1 MLVCLDVGNTHIV
14 LGVYNNEELKT
25 YRICTNPNATSDE
38 LGIKIKEILNFN
50 YKNATKY
57 DFVISSVVPKIDL
70 AIKKM
75 CAKYFNCE
83 ALFVEQGV
91 KSGIKIRLD
100 NPKELGADI
109 LVGAVASVSQYGG
122 NCLVIDI
129 GTAMTMVYVNENK
142 ELLGGTIFPGM
153 HTSFSSL
160 MSKAA
165 KLEEVS
171 FEKPKDIIGTDTKS
185 CLQSGMI
192 YGYLSL
198 IEGLIE
204 MYKKRLGEF
213 KVVITGGEAAL
224 LKEFFKDKDYIFDD
238 ELVLLAEDGGNFGSK
253 ERPIAYRVSG
263 KCWVNNHAH
272 VLKPKKEMNVDYLC
286 YSLMFYNVEGIIN
299 GATRQKLTQS
309 AMRKMKIPIRGME
322 EQLKIVEKLNKIISI
337 KEKRKQELYTS
348 NPELREIDNKLSE
361 FSINTA
367 KCILQNNS
375 KEYLE
380 NLKKEVQDLKNK
392 KINILKKVGLSEDYL
407 LPIYDCKICK
417 DTGYV
422 FENGQTKMCN
432 CLKQKLYNI
441 EYNEKNMTYIKNQT
455 FDNFNI
461 NLFSNE
467 VDEKKYN
474 SKISPRENII
484 DIKNAAVDFI
494 NNFDDEN
501 TKNLIFS
508 GGTGLGKTFLSN
520 CIVNELL
527 EKGKTV
533 MYQTAP
539 VMLDSLISD
548 LFAKPENQTGISKN
562 LLSVDLL
569 VIDDLGT
576 ENLNSMKFTEL
587 YKIINTRLLT
597 GKTKTIISTNLDLRG
612 LFKTYDE
619 RLASRFVGYYDIYR
633 FYGDDIRLKK

>member
-1 MLVCLDVGNTHIV
+1 M
-14 LGVYNNEELKT
+14 NN
-25 YRICTNPNATSDE
+25 S
-38 LGIKIKEILNFN
+38 ILN
-50 YKNATKY
+50 
-57 DFVISSVVPKIDL
+57 DVL
-70 AIKKM
+70 
-75 CAKYFNCE
+75 
-83 ALFVEQGV
+83 
-91 KSGIKIRLD
+91 
-100 NPKELGADI
+100 KE
-109 LVGAVASVSQYGG
+109 Y
-122 NCLVIDI
+122 
-129 GTAMTMVYVNENK
+129 E
-142 ELLGGTIFPGM
+142 
-153 HTSFSSL
+153 
-160 MSKAA
+160 
-165 KLEEVS
+165 
-171 FEKPKDIIGTDTKS
+171 
-185 CLQSGMI
+185 
-192 YGYLSL
+192 
-198 IEGLIE
+198 
-204 MYKKRLGEF
+204 KKRLSN
-213 KVVITGGEAAL
+213 T
-224 LKEFFKDKDYIFDD
+224 Y
-238 ELVLLAEDGGNFGSK
+238 
-253 ERPIAYRVSG
+253 
-263 KCWVNNHAH
+263 
-272 VLKPKKEMNVDYLC
+272 
-286 YSLMFYNVEGIIN
+286 
-299 GATRQKLTQS
+299 KL
-309 AMRKMKIPIRGME
+309 
-322 EQLKIVEKLNKIISI
+322 
-337 KEKRKQELYTS
+337 EKRKQELYTS
-348 NPELREIDNKLSE
+348 NPELKEIDNKLSE

-375 KEYLE
+375 EKYLKD
-380 NLKKEVQDLKNK
+380 LKKEVQFLKNK
-392 KINILKKVGLSEDYL
+392 KINILKKAGLSEDYL

-422 FENGQTKMCN
+422 FDNLFFSYSFNTSF
-432 CLKQKLYNI
+432 NI

-467 VDEKKYN
+467 IDEKKYN

-484 DIKNAAVDFI
+484 DIKNAALDFI
-494 NNFDDEN
+494 NNFDNES

-520 CIVNELL
+520 CIVNNLL

-539 VMLDSLISD
+539 VMLDSLIAD